1 MRSHIFF
8 KAFMCGE
15 VGIRRLGFLCLGDF
29 LSNSKKLVDL
39 QNIQELKFHK
49 NVNSSHQNGFTRLCC
64 RFYKFRHRTMDA
76 LIIGK
81 NMFRNIPVEKVLR
94 FAIKY
99 GFSKVF
105 DSLFLKFGKYSPL
118 PKKPQL
124 IIYSPPHIFK
134 TINMCF

>member
-49 NVNSSHQNGFTRLCC
+49 NVNFSHQNRFTRLCC
-64 RFYKFRHRTMDA
+64 RFYKFRYRTMGA

-81 NMFRNIPVEKVLR
+81 NMFRNIPGEKVLR

-99 GFSKVF
+99 GS
-105 DSLFLKFGKYSPL
+105 
-118 PKKPQL
+118 
-124 IIYSPPHIFK
+124 
-134 TINMCF
+134 